1 MIINSSDNSGQTGG
15 TSQQPGAIST
25 GASQIPVVDGISGV
39 SNAPESP
46 QPTQEGQT
54 SPLASASETPPVS
67 PLEPGPAQQPSE
79 PSLSPTPEPVAPV
92 SPQSEADETG
102 PQADPVK
109 EALEGTPGALGKL
122 EENVAEQGQTF
133 QEQGK
138 NIGEVAAA
146 DQAAGEVPP
155 PEQAPVVSA
164 DEVSAVTPDTNSPVS
179 PQPVGDTLP
188 PAAPPLSSPENTP
201 QTQPPEDSQV
211 NPVNPENKDAT
222 ALVNEFLG
230 KDFSNLVKV
239 EAGKVDRLSFQ
250 IASAL
255 SRLQEVVGEM
265 RELGIPD
272 EKLLSIINNINNME
286 ALESNNRGMA

>member
-1 MIINSSDNSGQTGG
+1 MIINSSDDSGQTGG
-15 TSQQPGAIST
+15 TSQQP
-25 GASQIPVVDGISGV
+25 SQEVSRVSVDGIASG
-39 SNAPESP
+39 APADETLPDSS

-146 DQAAGEVPP
+146 DQAAGEVPS

-188 PAAPPLSSPENTP
+188 PAAPPGAVSPAEP
-201 QTQPPEDSQV
+201 AVDQRPEDLLETSSTGEV
-211 NPVNPENKDAT
+211 TRE
-222 ALVNEFLG
+222 
-230 KDFSNLVKV
+230 
-239 EAGKVDRLSFQ
+239 SFQ
-250 IASAL
+250 KAVKAREAEKQRRAL
-255 SRLQEVVGEM
+255 D
-265 RELGIPD
+265 EL
-272 EKLLSIINNINNME
+272 EKAAE
-286 ALESNNRGMA
+286 ALRQLSEAIKKLINDLGPSDVETGANKGEK

>member
-1 MIINSSDNSGQTGG
+1 MIINSSDDSGQTDE
-15 TSQQPGAIST
+15 TPQQP
-25 GASQIPVVDGISGV
+25 SQEVSRLSVDGIASG
-39 SNAPESP
+39 APADETLLESP
-46 QPTQEGQT
+46 QPTQESQT

-67 PLEPGPAQQPSE
+67 PLEPGPAQPSE
-79 PSLSPTPEPVAPV
+79 SSLSPTPEPVDSV

-109 EALEGTPGALGKL
+109 EALEGTPGALGSL
-122 EENVAEQGQTF
+122 EENVARQSQTF

-146 DQAAGEVPP
+146 DQAAGEPP
-155 PEQAPVVSA
+155 IPTPEQAPEVSA

-211 NPVNPENKDAT
+211 NPVNPENEDAT
-222 ALVNEFLG
+222 ALVNEFLI

-239 EAGKVDRLSFQ
+239 EAGKVDRVSFQ
-250 IASAL
+250 IASIL
-255 SRLQEVVGEM
+255 INLQEVVRKM
-265 RELGIPD
+265 RKLGISD
-272 EKLLSIINNINNME
+272 EKLLSIINNME